1 MYYSI
6 YNDKRFDTKKIFF
19 KNLIKS
25 YHFSSAVRTP
35 PNKYHIN
42 FIGELKMRQEPHFDI
57 LFASSMKQS
66 DFSVNVKN
74 KLKHKNKIKIK
85 ASLLPKLLLNKKD
98 IINNMNNKSNQCIF
112 TNRIL
117 NNDSNTGI
125 VDLNFPYCKPKLKNS
140 KSNVIL
146 RNKYINIKN
155 KYLNLKNI
163 GNNNNN
169 MKSNRLFLKTLS
181 NFHQIINKIN
191 KNKFM

>member
-1 MYYSI
+1 MYCSI
-6 YNDKRFDTKKIFF
+6 YNDKRFDTKKIFL

-35 PNKYHIN
+35 PNEYHIN
-42 FIGELKMRQEPHFDI
+42 FIGELKNRQEPHFDI

-74 KLKHKNKIKIK
+74 KLKHKSRIKIK

-98 IINNMNNKSNQCIF
+98 IINNMKNNNNKTIF

-117 NNDSNTGI
+117 NNDGNIGI
-125 VDLNFPYCKPKLKNS
+125 VDLNFPDSQPKLKNS

-146 RNKYINIKN
+146 RNKYNNIKK

-163 GNNNNN
+163 GNNNN

-191 KNKFM
+191 KDKII